1 MDQKNK
7 VLLVQTAFIGD
18 FVLTTPVISSLNSYF
33 GKDNVYLVA
42 RPFAKELTSNRV
54 IEFRKERAKY
64 MNLLKLAVYMKNLK
78 PDVCVVPH
86 LSATSA
92 LISLLSGAKERIGF
106 EENTLSFL
114 FTKKVRKFGKE
125 PESESQRISRIL
137 EPLGLK
143 AGKPEI
149 FVDNYYVEKWERFL
163 KPFVFTKKVVYA
175 PFSNWQTKSYVYWKE
190 LFDSLPDDMLF
201 ILVGQTKTN
210 GYVLKNKN
218 VVDLLNRTTLR
229 DVVSIIY
236 LSDFFLGVDNGI
248 SHIASALSKPCFVIF
263 GPTVPEFGFFPN
275 FSAYRILQTDLP
287 CRPCSLHGP
296 NTCPRSHFACMRN
309 LKPDFVV
316 RSFMDFIKNQI
327 DTNEFP
333 VT

>member
-1 MDQKNK
+1 M
-7 VLLVQTAFIGD
+7 LVQTAFIGD
-18 FVLTTPVISSLNSYF
+18 FVITTPVISSLNSSF

-42 RPFAKELTSNRV
+42 RPFAKELTSNKV
-54 IEFRKERAKY
+54 IEFQKERSKY
-64 MNLLKLAVYMKNLK
+64 MNLLKLVVHLNALE
-78 PDVCVVPH
+78 PDICIVPH

-92 LISLLSGAKERIGF
+92 IISLLSGAKERVGF

-114 FTKKVRKFGKE
+114 FTKKVRKFGKDL
-125 PESESQRISRIL
+125 ESESQRISRIL

-149 FVDNYYVEKWERFL
+149 FVDKHYVEKWRKFL
-163 KPFVFTKKVVYA
+163 KPFVSRKKVVFA

-190 LFDSLPDDMLF
+190 LFDFLPDDILF
-201 ILVGQTKTN
+201 ILVGQTKTT
-210 GYVLKNKN
+210 GYALKNKN
-218 VVDLLNRTTLR
+218 VVDLLNRTTLK
-229 DVVSIIY
+229 DVVAILYI
-236 LSDFFLGVDNGI
+236 SDFFLGVDNGI
-248 SHIASALSKPCFVIF
+248 SHIASSLSKPCFVIF

-296 NTCPRSHFACMRN
+296 NTCPRSHFACMKN

-316 RSFMDFIKNQI
+316 REFLDFIKNQI
-327 DTNEFP
+327 DSMEFSDI
-333 VT
+333 